1 MCGFECDVSLCGTQ
15 ICLVTGTHLLCGDEY
30 SGTLMYLI
38 YLNVC
43 SWCKSMVRFMKS
55 IGEGFRV
62 MYTVNVVNSRTAG
75 NIGRLIQRLILAS
88 LTSKVT
94 NTLFFFSRQ
103 QIQELEATLY
113 NALQQDKV
121 LHVSIYS

>member
-1 MCGFECDVSLCGTQ
+1 MFVPGVR
-15 ICLVTGTHLLCGDEY
+15 V
-30 SGTLMYLI
+30 
-38 YLNVC
+38 
-43 SWCKSMVRFMKS
+43 MVRFMKS

-62 MYTVNVVNSRTAG
+62 MYTVNAVNSRTAG
-75 NIGRLIQRLILAS
+75 NIGRLIQSLILAS

-121 LHVSIYS
+121 LHVSICS